1 MDGKDKAMKY
11 KAKVT
16 RAYYI
21 AIEDEDGNEVET
33 DWCFLDY
40 KQAKKEALQL
50 LEKVEQREMWNIV
63 IKNATAKRK
72 SEESED

>member
-1 MDGKDKAMKY
+1 MKY

-40 KQAKKEALQL
+40 KQAKKEALEL
-50 LEKVEQREMWNIV
+50 LDEVEQREMWNAV
-63 IKNATAKRK
+63 INAAYEKRK

>member
-1 MDGKDKAMKY
+1 MKY

-40 KQAKKEALQL
+40 KEAKKEALEL
-50 LEKVEQREMWNIV
+50 LAEV
-63 IKNATAKRK
+63 KRK
-72 SEESED
+72 KDWDVFLERRLGKRIESED

>member
-1 MDGKDKAMKY
+1 MDGEDRAMKY

-40 KQAKKEALQL
+40 KEAKKEALEL
-50 LEKVEQREMWNIV
+50 LEEVRKGEMWDALIRR
-63 IKNATAKRK
+63 ATKK
-72 SEESED
+72 ESED

>member
-1 MDGKDKAMKY
+1 MKY

-21 AIEDEDGNEVET
+21 AIEDEDGNEVAT

-40 KQAKKEALQL
+40 KEAKKEALEL
-50 LEKVEQREMWNIV
+50 LEE
-63 IKNATAKRK
+63 IKHRKRWDDFM
-72 SEESED
+72 SEYFPTKESED

>member
-1 MDGKDKAMKY
+1 MKY

-21 AIEDEDGNEVET
+21 AIEDKDGNEVET

-40 KQAKKEALQL
+40 KQAKKEALEL
-50 LEKVEQREMWNIV
+50 LDEVEQREMWNAV
-63 IKNATAKRK
+63 INDAYEKQK
-72 SEESED
+72 SEESEDKE

>member
-1 MDGKDKAMKY
+1 MKY

-40 KQAKKEALQL
+40 KEAKKEALEL
-50 LEKVEQREMWNIV
+50 LEEVRKGEMWDALIRR
-63 IKNATAKRK
+63 ATKK
-72 SEESED
+72 ESED